1 MKKYG
6 ILLIK
11 IVVGCV
17 FLAFA
22 LFPIILLISSSLK
35 IDTEVFDYRIIPKH
49 VSFDAFKQ
57 VFTTLDVFTG
67 IKNSLFVAT
76 MVTILALLVH
86 SMAAFAFARLRF
98 PGKKAAFMWVLSTMM
113 IPFPV
118 IIIPLFFIIKSLGL
132 VNSLWGMILPM
143 VPHAYGVFLFR
154 QYFVE
159 MPDSL
164 YESAR
169 IDGCSIFQTFRKIYV
184 PLAKPMFIT
193 LGVSFFVTNWNSYL
207 LSTIVAQDKSKY
219 TIQIQIATLMG
230 SLRISWNQILAAS
243 VVAIIPTVLIFG
255 VLQRYY
261 LEGIKTTGMKD

>member
-6 ILLIK
+6 ILLVK
-11 IVVGCV
+11 SLVGCV
-17 FLAFA
+17 FLAFT
-22 LFPIILLISSSLK
+22 LFPIVLLISSSLK

-49 VSFDAFKQ
+49 ITLDAYKQ
-57 VFTTLDVFTG
+57 VFRILDIFTG
-67 IKNSLFVAT
+67 IRNSLFVAT
-76 MVTILALLVH
+76 MVTVLALIVH
-86 SMAAFAFARLRF
+86 SMAAFAFARLEF
-98 PGKKAAFMWVLSTMM
+98 PGKKGAFMWVLSTMM

-154 QYFVE
+154 QYFME

-169 IDGCSIFQTFRKIYV
+169 IDGCSVFQTFRKIYV

-193 LGVSFFVTNWNSYL
+193 LGVSFFVTNWNSYC
-207 LSTIVAQDKSKY
+207 SA
-219 TIQIQIATLMG
+219 G
-230 SLRISWNQILAAS
+230 RN
-243 VVAIIPTVLIFG
+243 
-255 VLQRYY
+255 
-261 LEGIKTTGMKD
+261 

>member
-11 IVVGCV
+11 IIVGCV

-49 VSFDAFKQ
+49 VSVDAFKQ

-76 MVTILALLVH
+76 MVTILALIVH

-118 IIIPLFFIIKSLGL
+118 IIIPLFFKKTPGL
-132 VNSLWGMILPM
+132 IRGRS
-143 VPHAYGVFLFR
+143 
-154 QYFVE
+154 
-159 MPDSL
+159 
-164 YESAR
+164 
-169 IDGCSIFQTFRKIYV
+169 
-184 PLAKPMFIT
+184 PLC
-193 LGVSFFVTNWNSYL
+193 
-207 LSTIVAQDKSKY
+207 
-219 TIQIQIATLMG
+219 
-230 SLRISWNQILAAS
+230 
-243 VVAIIPTVLIFG
+243 LIR
-255 VLQRYY
+255 L
-261 LEGIKTTGMKD
+261 